1 MRHALSLH
9 GDDEKVEAGDDLLGV
24 DQAVDAP
31 PVAPWRLSG
40 RGSKFTLWLLP
51 ELSLSIS
58 LLTPSMQTSFT
69 KSP

>member
-24 DQAVDAP
+24 DQAVDAS

-40 RGSKFTLWLLP
+40 MEGGANLRFGFYPSFP
-51 ELSLSIS
+51 SLSV
-58 LLTPSMQTSFT
+58 F
-69 KSP
+69 